1 MKEQN
6 PTDKPLSYHHRKYES
21 EWQKIV
27 LKARCEPEDDETYHA
42 KAYSG
47 EYVSSTLLSTFRKS
61 PYLYWATINGVI
73 ERADSPS
80 FRFGRMAHKMIL
92 EPERAFMDAYA
103 VGGPVNPKTGK
114 PFGQETKAWA
124 DYEAEIGKPII
135 SEDDYDKVNAM
146 RDSVMTHPEA
156 APFLTG
162 HMYETIFRTE
172 VCSVNCQIK
181 VDAINVDSY
190 GLYLIDLKTCDD
202 LNFFE
207 QDAARFQ
214 YVHQAALYNMVFKQ
228 SLGYLD
234 YDVKAR
240 IVAVEKR
247 IPFRV
252 GVFSLDS
259 SIKGAVCDIDR
270 ELVELHRCRKHNEW
284 PTGFE
289 MVREI

>member
-6 PTDKPLSYHHRKYES
+6 PTDKPL
-21 EWQKIV
+21 WQKIV

-92 EPERAFMDAYA
+92 EPDRAFMDAYA

-124 DYEAEIGKPII
+124 DYEAEIGRTIV
-135 SEDDYDKVNAM
+135 SEDDYDKVVAM
-146 RDSVMTHPEA
+146 RESIMTHKIA
-156 APFLTG
+156 RWFFFG
-162 HMYETIFRTE
+162 HMYETIFRAE
-172 VCSVNCQIK
+172 ICGVNCQIK
-181 VDAINVDSY
+181 VDAINADSY

-270 ELVELHRCRKHNEW
+270 DLAELHRCRNRNEW